1 MSQTEERKRISMD
14 IKINFQIMQFSTNT
28 AMIFENMEEMGK
40 AASQHFV
47 EIINDVLKQKDTA
60 NIVLATGNSMLS
72 FLNAL
77 RKEVDIEWAR
87 INIFH
92 LDEYLGMTDTH
103 PASFRRYLHE
113 NIVDHVTP
121 LSFNK
126 ICGDAWDVTKE
137 CARYESLLKENRI
150 DICCL
155 GIGENGH
162 IAFNDPPVADFND
175 PFWVKVVALDDAC
188 RLQQV
193 GEGHFS
199 SLEDSPSHAITMTIS
214 SLLYAE
220 NILAIV
226 PEKRKAAAVNMALT
240 GKIDPSCPASILQRT
255 PQVRIFLDR
264 DSASKLTNQ
273 K

>member
-1 MSQTEERKRISMD
+1 MSID
-14 IKINFQIMQFSTNT
+14 INLNYQKLLFGSSTAVIYET
-28 AMIFENMEEMGK
+28 KEEMGQ
-40 AASQHFV
+40 AASLYFV
-47 EIINDVLKQKDTA
+47 EIIKEVLEQKDTA
-60 NIVLATGNSMLS
+60 NIILATGNSMLT

-77 RKEVDIEWAR
+77 RQEVDIEWNR
-87 INIFH
+87 INVFH
-92 LDEYLGMTDTH
+92 LDEYLGMKDTH

-113 NIVDHVTP
+113 KIVDHVNP
-121 LSFNK
+121 LSFNE
-126 ICGDAWDVTKE
+126 IGGDAWDVTKE
-137 CARYESLLKENRI
+137 CARYESLLREVEI

-193 GEGHFS
+193 GEGHFA
-199 SLEDSPSHAITMTIS
+199 SLEDTPSHAITMTIS
-214 SLLYAE
+214 ALFSAK

-226 PEKRKAAAVNMALT
+226 PEKRKAEAVKKSLT
-240 GKIDPSCPASILQRT
+240 GRVDTSCPASILQKM

-264 DSASKLTNQ
+264 ESAEKLTNQ
-273 K
+273 